1 MSFSKCKIKRAFENE
16 QRGLSGKMKNLKVGV
31 SGKEMESGR
40 GFQMGGVLLK
50 CNRRFIASKDVDP
63 FKGQVLYEAEGIEG
77 LQIQ

>member
-40 GFQMGGVLLK
+40 GFQMGGVL
-50 CNRRFIASKDVDP
+50 
-63 FKGQVLYEAEGIEG
+63 
-77 LQIQ
+77 